1 MVDIYRSE
9 DNNIMKTRLTKTM
22 ACVLAAGMIMGA
34 TVNVFPTTANIAK
47 AETTITSTQMTTKVG
62 ETEFTYQFHGN
73 SKNEVDIV
81 KVSNAS
87 EKLVFP
93 ANLDGYSVYRIG
105 GNTDDTSLQWDESSK
120 KVKKVIIKKGI
131 KEIGFSAF
139 ETTRLQDV
147 SNIESVFIPKSVKK
161 IGAGAFYDNKKMKE
175 ITIRNRNTKIADSA
189 FCGCMKLKKINWPK
203 GEFTGKIGI
212 SAFSHCDLRSLYI
225 PYMKSKKQIGRF
237 AFSGN
242 KKLKK
247 ITFSNEYTDVSIGE
261 DWFTDCPKSQI
272 VVGKN
277 AKTFS
282 SKVNGNAGSVR
293 LLGAQTKLKGFKKPM
308 DVPYYYIQYKK
319 FIVQKGSKALKV
331 LKNAKCGKV
340 NDSGEERY
348 SADSNNYFGSVMKKV
363 KIVIR

>member
-1 MVDIYRSE
+1 MRKTIYVLLGV
-9 DNNIMKTRLTKTM
+9 MMLTLT
-22 ACVLAAGMIMGA
+22 
-34 TVNVFPTTANIAK
+34 PSIAK
-47 AETTITSTQMTTKVG
+47 AETTNTSTQMTTKVG
-62 ETEFTYQFHGN
+62 ETEFTYQFHDN

-81 KVSNAS
+81 KVSNAG

-93 ANLDGYSVYRIG
+93 AKLDGYSVYCIG

-139 ETTRLQDV
+139 ETHRLQDV

-161 IGAGAFYDNKKMKE
+161 IGSYAFVDNEKMKE
-175 ITIRNRNTKIADSA
+175 ITIRNRKVKIDDGA
-189 FCGCMKLKKINWPK
+189 FNSCRKLKKINWPK
-203 GEFTGKIGI
+203 GEFTGKIGR
-212 SAFSHCDLRSLYI
+212 SAFGYCDLRSLYI
-225 PYMKSKKQIGRF
+225 PYMKNKKQVGRF
-237 AFSGN
+237 AFSQN
-242 KKLKK
+242 EKLKK
-247 ITFSNEYTDVSIGE
+247 ITFSNEYTNVSIGK

-308 DVPYYYIQYKK
+308 DVSYYYIQYKK
-319 FIVQKGSKALKV
+319 FIVPKGSKALKV
-331 LKNAKCGKV
+331 LKNAQYGKV

-348 SADSNNYFGSVMKKV
+348 SADSNNYFGSYMKKV
-363 KIVIR
+363 KVVIE

>member
-1 MVDIYRSE
+1 MKK
-9 DNNIMKTRLTKTM
+9 IMYILLGVIMLTLTPSI
-22 ACVLAAGMIMGA
+22 V
-34 TVNVFPTTANIAK
+34 K
-47 AETTITSTQMTTKVG
+47 AETTNTSTQMTTTIAG
-62 ETEFTYQFHGN
+62 TEFTYQFHGN
-73 SKNEVDIV
+73 STDKVDIV
-81 KVSNAS
+81 KVSNAG

-93 ANLDGYSVYRIG
+93 AKLDGYSVYRIG

-139 ETTRLQDV
+139 ETHRLQDV

-161 IGAGAFYDNKKMKE
+161 ISSCAFAFNKKMKV
-175 ITIRNRNTKIADSA
+175 ITIRNSNVKIGTDA
-189 FCGCMKLKKINWPK
+189 FVGCKKLKKINWPK
-203 GEFTGKIGI
+203 DEFTGEIGI

-247 ITFSNEYTDVSIGE
+247 ITFSNEYTNVSVGK

-319 FIVQKGSKALKV
+319 FIVPKGSKAFKV
-331 LKNAKCGKV
+331 LKNAKYGKV

-348 SADSNNYFGSVMKKV
+348 SADGNNYFGSVMKKV